1 MNYRLVFIYISI
13 LSVTIIMIGKLQFLF
28 ETNKIDIKERNFH
41 QRNLILSVAIN
52 LPLINIYRFIRTARS
67 SCNYCHI
74 LIFTDNVDNSDYKEL
89 GQLYNTI
96 FLSYKDHTP
105 QDLKRL
111 SVYSLRFIV
120 YHRYL
125 LANHYDNIFICDLK
139 DVVFQQN
146 IFDHMKMYNNGE
158 LYAFLESEQLSIG
171 ECRVHRA
178 WMLTCYD
185 ETVFKNLYNQSRSC
199 AGTILGTYKGII
211 KYLSL
216 MENRIIEK
224 PSCNDQG
231 IHNYIMYYILNGT
244 STIRVTHETGFLGTL
259 GTTEWVYRNKYGLAL
274 NKNKQVYAVIHQF
287 HRSKQFVQQFNNE
300 YQILPENVLNLK
312 N

>member
-125 LANHYDNIFICDLK
+125 LANHYDNIFI
-139 DVVFQQN
+139 
-146 IFDHMKMYNNGE
+146 Y
-158 LYAFLESEQLSIG
+158 
-171 ECRVHRA
+171 
-178 WMLTCYD
+178 
-185 ETVFKNLYNQSRSC
+185 
-199 AGTILGTYKGII
+199 
-211 KYLSL
+211 
-216 MENRIIEK
+216 
-224 PSCNDQG
+224 
-231 IHNYIMYYILNGT
+231 
-244 STIRVTHETGFLGTL
+244 
-259 GTTEWVYRNKYGLAL
+259 
-274 NKNKQVYAVIHQF
+274 
-287 HRSKQFVQQFNNE
+287 FNNIMFG
-300 YQILPENVLNLK
+300 Y
-312 N
+312 